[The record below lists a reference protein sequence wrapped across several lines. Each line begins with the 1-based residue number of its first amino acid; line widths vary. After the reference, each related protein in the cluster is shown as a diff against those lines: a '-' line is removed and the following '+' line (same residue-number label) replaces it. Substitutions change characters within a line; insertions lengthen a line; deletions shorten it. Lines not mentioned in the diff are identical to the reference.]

1 MHRSLYP
8 PAPPLYYAQCTK
20 CAEMHFPLPTYCSLT
35 ASTLPRKQ
43 SVHNAANTT
52 SMHTPEK
59 QEHCT
64 STLPPHVVF
73 LHCNS
78 PPWCTTI
85 SLPAMWNPPACSY
98 LCWFVLGRGRK
109 GSRYS
114 DICAGAI
121 CTTQHT
127 DTHGLTTCVCTHTH
141 RYLYKHIA
149 TCITHT
155 AQQHAHKTETH
166 GRTNNKKPESS
177 HKQPQCLNT
186 PRNSHSHDVN
196 TPNQLKTPR
205 NQKITLFS
213 VNPPSP

>member
-1 MHRSLYP
+1 
-8 PAPPLYYAQCTK
+8 
-20 CAEMHFPLPTYCSLT
+20 MHFPLPTYCSCT
-35 ASTLPRKQ
+35 ATKAKCSQCSQHKLE
-43 SVHNAANTT
+43 HTT
-52 SMHTPEK
+52 SMHSVCALHTPEK
-59 QEHCT
+59 QKHCT

-78 PPWCTTI
+78 PPWLVHYYFSARVCGSNVESASMLV
-85 SLPAMWNPPACSY
+85 SLLVCAGP
-98 LCWFVLGRGRK
+98 GRK

-121 CTTQHT
+121 CTIQHT
-127 DTHGLTTCVCTHTH
+127 DTHGLTTCVCTHTR

-186 PRNSHSHDVN
+186 PRNSYSQHPQPANN
-196 TPNQLKTPR
+196 TKKPENHT
-205 NQKITLFS
+205 
-213 VNPPSP
+213 V